1 MTGELVGNKVEI
13 LQEKPDEEDLVTARQ
28 PEIIDQK
35 APQSDNSPNVLPS
48 LNQHDQSSIKDVMKT
63 DLSMSGISQF
73 IQQNNHKLMMPPMTS
88 QDPIGQGDAN
98 VRKSWNVPG
107 LNFNKID
114 GVNAR
119 AAGQEITVE
128 ISPRD
133 KPQRKQGDGN
143 NDKSLNLELHNI

>member
-1 MTGELVGNKVEI
+1 
-13 LQEKPDEEDLVTARQ
+13 
-28 PEIIDQK
+28 
-35 APQSDNSPNVLPS
+35 
-48 LNQHDQSSIKDVMKT
+48 
-63 DLSMSGISQF
+63 
-73 IQQNNHKLMMPPMTS
+73 MPPMTS
-88 QDPIGQGDAN
+88 QDPIGQGDVN